1 METIYEWD
9 IETVDEHGDI
19 QDHHHH
25 DTLFSLL
32 TTLRRWESTDGER
45 YEVVLVRDVGSDA
58 KGIVDRQWRYP
69 FDLSSRLPNEGYKFD
84 DLDGGG
90 VRVPKKYVAEFAK
103 YASEL
108 RQLLSK

>member
-32 TTLRRWESTDGER
+32 PTLRRWESTDGER

-58 KGIVDRQWRYP
+58 
-69 FDLSSRLPNEGYKFD
+69 
-84 DLDGGG
+84 
-90 VRVPKKYVAEFAK
+90 
-103 YASEL
+103 
-108 RQLLSK
+108 